1 MHFISSCGYNLIF
14 LQNLTN
20 NIGNLSL
27 LLLKFYRSET
37 EMVIFWT
44 LGYFTGKNRAIL
56 PTAYTQV
63 ILILFSTC
71 ISCANNDRLK
81 A

>member
-1 MHFISSCGYNLIF
+1 MHIIGSYGYNFNF

-27 LLLKFYRSET
+27 LLLRSYRSET
-37 EMVIFWT
+37 KVVILWT
-44 LGYFTGKNRAIL
+44 IGYFTDQNSAIL

-63 ILILFSTC
+63 ISILFSTC
-71 ISCANNDRLK
+71 ISCANHD
-81 A
+81 